1 MNNIFVLMK
10 SSDMTTDKVLSA
22 KIINIETG
30 EIIDIGNSTT
40 VDIKYEEVINRSDTD
55 GDNN

>member
-10 SSDMTTDKVLSA
+10 SSDMTIDKVLSA